1 MSGIAGLRGTG
12 NWGTDERP
20 KSFRESILFFSPNG
34 TAAIFGLTAKAGKK
48 TVTDP
53 EFSWWNETQNLV
65 RLQVNGA
72 LGASDTTITVD
83 SSDPSASALYRQYG
97 TATHLKPG
105 DILMVEP
112 AADGVTFTPE
122 LVRVEA
128 LLSDTQLAVTR
139 GVGGTTPASIS
150 NDVWLL
156 LVGSAYAEGT
166 AAPDAVSRNPVK
178 FYNYTQIFKDAYEL
192 TGTTDATDART
203 GNAWSNDKKRKMFD
217 HARNIEMSILFGRKA
232 ETTGSNG
239 KPLRYMGG
247 LREFIPQATPANG
260 GRSTVFGAAVTVSS
274 FLDAVAPIFDF
285 DTDGGDTRIAMCGNQ
300 AILEMSK
307 VFQNATNAKMELGN
321 VVKVYGLD
329 MREFILP
336 RGRILLYS
344 HPLLSQHALYKKSM
358 FILDFASIKYV
369 ALKGRDTKSYDD
381 VQAKDEDVRRGFVQT
396 ECSLWVERGG
406 LTCAYLGNVSAT

>member
-34 TAAIFGLTAKAGKK
+34 TAAIFGLTGKAGKK

-72 LGASDTTITVD
+72 LGSSDTTITVD
-83 SSDPSASALYRQYG
+83 SGDPGATTLYRSYG

-105 DILMVEP
+105 DLLIVEP
-112 AADGVTFTPE
+112 TADAVTFTPE
-122 LVRVEA
+122 MVRVESV
-128 LLSDTQLAVTR
+128 LSDTQFTVTR
-139 GVGGTTPASIS
+139 GVGGTTPGSIS
-150 NDVWLL
+150 NDVYLL

-166 AAPDAVSRNPVK
+166 SAPSAVSRNPVK
-178 FYNYTQIFKDAYEL
+178 FTNYTQIFKDSYEL
-192 TGTTDATDART
+192 TGTADQTDTRT
-203 GNAWSNDKKRKMFD
+203 GDPWSNDKKRKMFD
-217 HARNIEMSILFGRKA
+217 HARAIEMSILFGRKA
-232 ETTGSNG
+232 ETTGPNG

-260 GRSTVFGAAVTVSS
+260 GRSTVFGSAVTVSS
-274 FLDAVAPIFDF
+274 FLDAVAPVFDF

-300 AILEMSK
+300 AILELSK
-307 VFQNATNAKMELGN
+307 VFQNATGARMELGN

-344 HPLLSQHALYKKSM
+344 HPLLSQHSLYKKSA
-358 FILDFASIKYV
+358 FVLDFASIKYV
-369 ALKGRDTKSYDD
+369 AMKGRDTKSYDD
-381 VQAKDEDVRRGFVQT
+381 VQAKDEDVRRGYVQT

-406 LTCAYLGNVSAT
+406 LTCAYLGNISAT